1 MKNEDLYSSAHVFVA
16 GIRIFEHLYSK
27 QPSVEELCDL
37 LKLSAEQ
44 GHYISKKLTVR
55 GVIEQVESGYGTRLF
70 VKDHLKIE
78 DISSDQ
84 QESTLVD
91 ELKEFQSSKKEFT
104 KEIES
109 FQAEQAKKKKNMFA
123 ELEKKLKEELDKK

>member
-55 GVIEQVESGYGTRLF
+55 GVIEQIESGYGTRLF

>member
-44 GHYISKKLTVR
+44 GHYIGKKLTVR
-55 GVIEQVESGYGTRLF
+55 GVIEQIESGYGTRLF